1 MENNIVAIVNGQEI
15 TDRDVDNT
23 ILSFPKERQTYLNTE
38 KGREELIKQ
47 MIDFELSY
55 NYAKDMKFDETED
68 FKKQLEAT
76 KKQLLIQVAVS
87 NALARATV
95 SEEES
100 KKYYEEN
107 KEEFRTQELITARH
121 ILVDSEEEANN
132 IYEEIKN
139 GLDFSEAAEKY
150 SKCPSKAQGGS
161 LGTFTRG
168 QMVPEFEKAVLEAEV
183 DKVTEAIKTQFGYHL
198 IIVDNIKESMI
209 KPFDEV
215 KAMIDNKLL
224 QEKQNQQY
232 NEFTQNLRDK
242 YTVEIK

>member
-1 MENNIVAIVNGQEI
+1 MENNIIAIVNGKEI
-15 TDRDVDNT
+15 TNKDVDNT

-38 KGREELIKQ
+38 KGREDLIKQ

-55 NYAKDMKFDETED
+55 NYAKEMKFDETED
-68 FKKQLEAT
+68 FRKQLEAT

-87 NALARATV
+87 SVLARATV
-95 SEEES
+95 SEEEI
-100 KKYYEEN
+100 KKYYGDN

-121 ILVDSEEEANN
+121 ILVDSLDEANN

-161 LGTFTRG
+161 LGTFTKG

-183 DKVTEAIKTQFGYHL
+183 NEVTEAVKTQFGFHL
-198 IIVDNIKESMI
+198 IIVDNKRESMI

-215 KAMIDNKLL
+215 KAMINNKLI
-224 QEKQNQQY
+224 QEKQNEQY

-242 YTVEIK
+242 YTVEVK

>member
-1 MENNIVAIVNGQEI
+1 MENNIIAIVNGKEI
-15 TDRDVDNT
+15 TNKDVDNT

-38 KGREELIKQ
+38 KGREDLIKQ

-55 NYAKDMKFDETED
+55 NYAKEMKFDETED
-68 FKKQLEAT
+68 FRKQLEAT

-87 NALARATV
+87 SVLARATV
-95 SEEES
+95 SEEEI
-100 KKYYEEN
+100 KKYYEDN

-121 ILVDSEEEANN
+121 ILVDSLDEANN
-132 IYEEIKN
+132 IYEEVKN

-161 LGTFTRG
+161 LGTFTKG

-183 DKVTEAIKTQFGYHL
+183 NEVTEAVKTQFGYHL
-198 IIVDNIKESMI
+198 IIVDNKRESII

-215 KAMIDNKLL
+215 KAMINNKLI
-224 QEKQNQQY
+224 QEKQNEQY

>member
-38 KGREELIKQ
+38 KGREDLIKQ

-87 NALARATV
+87 NVLARATV

-100 KKYYEEN
+100 K
-107 KEEFRTQELITARH
+107 
-121 ILVDSEEEANN
+121 N
-132 IYEEIKN
+132 IMKKIK
-139 GLDFSEAAEKY
+139 K
-150 SKCPSKAQGGS
+150 S
-161 LGTFTRG
+161 L
-168 QMVPEFEKAVLEAEV
+168 EHK
-183 DKVTEAIKTQFGYHL
+183 
-198 IIVDNIKESMI
+198 
-209 KPFDEV
+209 
-215 KAMIDNKLL
+215 
-224 QEKQNQQY
+224 
-232 NEFTQNLRDK
+232 NL
-242 YTVEIK
+242 

>member
-1 MENNIVAIVNGQEI
+1 
-15 TDRDVDNT
+15 
-23 ILSFPKERQTYLNTE
+23 
-38 KGREELIKQ
+38 

-76 KKQLLIQVAVS
+76 KKQLLIQIAVS

-183 DKVTEAIKTQFGYHL
+183 DKVTQAIKTQFGYHL

>member
-1 MENNIVAIVNGQEI
+1 MENNIIAIVNGKEI
-15 TDRDVDNT
+15 TNKDVDNT

-38 KGREELIKQ
+38 KGREDLIKQ

-55 NYAKDMKFDETED
+55 NYAKEMKFDETED
-68 FKKQLEAT
+68 FRKQLEAT

-87 NALARATV
+87 SVLARATV
-95 SEEES
+95 SEEEI
-100 KKYYEEN
+100 KKYYEDN

-121 ILVDSEEEANN
+121 ILVDSLDEANN
-132 IYEEIKN
+132 IYEEVKN

-161 LGTFTRG
+161 LGTFTKG

-183 DKVTEAIKTQFGYHL
+183 NEVTEAVKTQFGYHL
-198 IIVDNIKESMI
+198 IIVDNKRESMI

-215 KAMIDNKLL
+215 KAMINNKLI
-224 QEKQNQQY
+224 QEKQNEQY

>member
-15 TDRDVDNT
+15 TNKDVDNT
-23 ILSFPKERQTYLNTE
+23 ILSFPKERQGYLNTE

-87 NALARATV
+87 SVLARATV
-95 SEEES
+95 SEEEV
-100 KKYYEEN
+100 KKYYEDN
-107 KEEFRTQELITARH
+107 KEEFNTQELITARH
-121 ILVDSEEEANN
+121 ILVDSLDEANK
-132 IYEEIKN
+132 IYEEIEN
-139 GLDFSEAAEKY
+139 GLDFSKAAEKY

-161 LGTFTRG
+161 LGTFTKG
-168 QMVPEFEKAVLEAEV
+168 QMVPEFEKAVFDAEV
-183 DKVTEAIKTQFGYHL
+183 DKVTQPVKTQFGYHL
-198 IIVDNIKESMI
+198 IIVDNIRESMI

-215 KAMIDNKLL
+215 KGIINNKLI
-224 QEKQNQQY
+224 QQKQNEQY
-232 NEFTQNLRDK
+232 NEFTQDLRNK
-242 YTVEIK
+242 YNVEMK

>member
-23 ILSFPKERQTYLNTE
+23 ILSFSKERQTYLNTE

-55 NYAKDMKFDETED
+55 GYAKDMKFDETED

-76 KKQLLIQVAVS
+76 KKQLLIQIAVS
-87 NALARATV
+87 NVLARATV

-132 IYEEIKN
+132 IYEEIKD